1 MFGKHGLIEHD
12 VSLTQD
18 DIAFSDNHIFNPDI
32 WKSILSTYGDSKE
45 TNFALASKAR
55 YDRVIARKKAHEAAN
70 KEFVS
75 GIKEAFF
82 SYGVSL
88 CLVYHNINLW
98 L

>member
-45 TNFALASKAR
+45 TNFALASK
-55 YDRVIARKKAHEAAN
+55 
-70 KEFVS
+70 EFVS